1 MLDENLNLV
10 DLKRDK
16 KAYFDKVELVE
27 YLQDILLICND
38 KYESIKI
45 SKWETITNQDLY
57 KVELKS

>member
-45 SKWETITNQDLY
+45 SKWQTITNQDLY